1 MLDTGKKLL
10 RIFKDNWKEDFI
22 FDAING
28 QIYTYENFFKKTI
41 EYKENLVKLGLK
53 KNDQIVIIMNN
64 SVDVVALY
72 FAALFEGISIVSI
85 DPLKGKEE
93 MLEILSRVNYKKI
106 FSNISE
112 LDFEEIENTENF
124 KIRNLEVN
132 YLDLTNIFVKIDY
145 DSLFI
150 ITFTSGSTGKSKGV
164 MHSFNNFAFSSEKF
178 SKQFGFNKTHKFF
191 HNLPMSYIGGILN
204 LLILPLI
211 SESKIIISDRFDI
224 SKIINFWHE
233 PIKYSANTFWFPP
246 TIISLLLKLDRG
258 DIGTNYSKKN
268 KIIGLVG
275 MAALKENVKK
285 EFEEKLNRGDVSFHS
300 VTVCSVYLEGA
311 EIEGLSFEDCELISF
326 QVRDASLPSAKFT
339 DSSCKGLKTD
349 DVDLGKACFDQA
361 DLNGCVFQN
370 TDLKNASMKD
380 CDLYGA
386 SFMDADLSGVDFSN
400 ADMGSS
406 VFQDVE
412 LAKASFVNADLSSAS
427 FKEIHFEDTDFSN
440 ATLDDLSIEDSEG
453 TIRYEGETIGVEEF
467 LAKVIG

>member
-1 MLDTGKKLL
+1 MNRKAD
-10 RIFKDNWKEDFI
+10 FKD
-22 FDAING
+22 
-28 QIYTYENFFKKTI
+28 
-41 EYKENLVKLGLK
+41 
-53 KNDQIVIIMNN
+53 
-64 SVDVVALY
+64 
-72 FAALFEGISIVSI
+72 
-85 DPLKGKEE
+85 
-93 MLEILSRVNYKKI
+93 
-106 FSNISE
+106 
-112 LDFEEIENTENF
+112 F

-285 EFEEKLNRGDVSFHS
+285 EFEEKYKIPLFESYALSETFFLSTNFPEYDKAGTTGKLLEDVKIEFSQ
-300 VTVCSVYLEGA
+300 EG
-311 EIEGLSFEDCELISF
+311 EILIDVPWMF
-326 QVRDASLPSAKFT
+326 LGYI
-339 DSSCKGLKTD
+339 GLKNDEFFVESKYISGDIGRMDNEGYLQLTGRKK
-349 DVDLGKACFDQA
+349 DLIIKGGINISPK
-361 DLNGCVFQN
+361 
-370 TDLKNASMKD
+370 K
-380 CDLYGA
+380 
-386 SFMDADLSGVDFSN
+386 
-400 ADMGSS
+400 
-406 VFQDVE
+406 
-412 LAKASFVNADLSSAS
+412 
-427 FKEIHFEDTDFSN
+427 
-440 ATLDDLSIEDSEG
+440 IEDFLSKFDFLEEC
-453 TIRYEGETIGVEEF
+453 IAIGVEDEILGEKIVCFYVTKRSRLDNDIIKEINRDIVKNVGIEYNIDEF
-467 LAKVIG
+467 VSIDEIPRNLNGKIDRPKMREIYQNLK